1 MTEEIRLTRD
11 IHNFVRGHLS
21 WEESLRLL
29 DEIVTSDEWMSHLK
43 IDIMVYNIALSHNQ
57 NKCKNKIKIDFY

>member
-21 WEESLRLL
+21 WEESLRLF
-29 DEIVTSDEWMSHLK
+29 DEIVESEKWMSHLE
-43 IDIMVYNIALSHNQ
+43 IDMMIYQMAVEKQESKNHNLQ
-57 NKCKNKIKIDFY
+57 FLY

>member
-1 MTEEIRLTRD
+1 MKDEIRLTRD

-29 DEIVTSDEWMSHLK
+29 DETVESEEWFQHLV
-43 IDIMVYNIALSHNQ
+43 IDIIL
-57 NKCKNKIKIDFY
+57 NKMACKNREKAVSEPPIPIFY

>member
-1 MTEEIRLTRD
+1 MDKEIRLTRD

-29 DEIVTSDEWMSHLK
+29 DEIVESEEWMSHLE
-43 IDIMVYNIALSHNQ
+43 IDMMIYKMAIEKQESENHILQFLY
-57 NKCKNKIKIDFY
+57 